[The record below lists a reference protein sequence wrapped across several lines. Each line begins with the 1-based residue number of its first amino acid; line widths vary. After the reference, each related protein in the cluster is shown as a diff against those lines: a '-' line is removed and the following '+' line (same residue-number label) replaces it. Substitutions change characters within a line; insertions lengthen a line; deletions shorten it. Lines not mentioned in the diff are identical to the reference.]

1 MNEMNYFIKENNE
14 QALEYHRIL
23 SFLNELKRL
32 LKSDK
37 YIAKRD
43 YKYLIETYKDEAT
56 FFEMMEKAELISV
69 YCEKLKLD
77 ENKINSFLQL
87 YSSIN
92 GEQIKS
98 KIIEEHNWKF
108 LNIHLEEEKKYLDN
122 LLKEVDPM
130 ISLDREQRKVILS
143 DEDYT
148 LVVAGAGAGK
158 TTTLAGKV
166 KYLTERKKINP
177 KEILVISF
185 TNKAVNELKEKINK
199 ELGIECPI
207 TTFHATGY
215 AVLKKTDL
223 EKKVI
228 NEGFLYNIVN
238 DYIKNKVVTKP
249 ILVEKLI
256 QFFGNYF
263 DLPYE
268 GKDINLF
275 FNFIASKDYST
286 LKSNIG
292 EYNQTIIDYKTG
304 KNQTLNNEIVRSIEE
319 VQIAN
324 FLYLNGLEYE
334 YEPIY
339 PYHILKA
346 KKPYTPD
353 FKIRQGDKEV
363 YLEHFGITEDG
374 HHTFY
379 SEQELETYK
388 KNIQD
393 KIELHKKH
401 KTKLIYTF
409 SAYKDNQNYLK
420 HLEEELIKCGFEL
433 QKVEAKEVF
442 LKLVTREENKYITK
456 FVKLMCTFLSNFKT
470 NGYTLDDLENM
481 QRNANVRSKLFFDIF
496 KECYLEYQRALF
508 ENEALDFQDMINDSA
523 RILKEKQIKKE
534 TLDFK
539 YIIVDEYQDIS
550 RQRFNLTK
558 ELSKLC
564 DAKIIAVGDDWQSI
578 FAFSGSDISLF
589 TKFTESFPDAK
600 VLKITK
606 TYRNAQEIIDIAG
619 NFIQKNKSQI
629 QKTLLSPKTIT
640 KPVIISTYNDQVDRN
655 LTKGKGGKYYNL
667 GKILEKQI
675 GFILEKNKEEGKSIL
690 STILILGRYNFDARN
705 MCFSKDFNYD
715 EKNGKVTSKKYPT
728 AKLEFMTAHSSKG
741 LGYDN
746 VIIMNTKNETYGFP
760 SKVENDLVLNY
771 VTKQDNSIQYAEERR
786 LFYVALTR
794 TKNRVFILTPENNP
808 SEFVLELIKDY
819 SNITLNGNLN
829 SKSETNIGYIKKCP
843 ICGYPLQLRWKKNYG
858 MRLWMCTNE
867 PEICTFLTNKITILP
882 FTIQKCDCCKDG
894 YLIVKQ
900 AKNMPFLG
908 CTNYKKD
915 GSGCNRTL
923 SYSAYEKWQNTN
935 FEMDSSINKPSY
947 HSVEEKNYIPLP
959 NLKKT
964 VITSKASDVH
974 KTKFKKQTIKKDG
987 FELIVDDEMNIIT
1000 NIELLKKLQEKRLQL
1015 AKEKGIPAFT
1025 ILNNRALVSLATYK
1039 PRTKNE
1045 FVSLYGLGEKT
1056 YSNYGMMFIK
1066 EIETF
1071 YAKEEVYNK
1080 ENGGVK
1086 DYNCN

>member
-1 MNEMNYFIKENNE
+1 MNEIQYFREENNKKIIE
-14 QALEYHRIL
+14 CHIL
-23 SFLNELKRL
+23 SFLDELKL
-32 LKSDK
+32 LLRSDK

-43 YKYLIETYKDEAT
+43 YKYLIEKYKDENIFLKT
-56 FFEMMEKAELISV
+56 IEKAGLTSI
-69 YCEKLKLD
+69 YCSKYKLD
-77 ENKINSFLQL
+77 ENKINSFLQA
-87 YSSIN
+87 YQSICD
-92 GEQIKS
+92 EKLES
-98 KIIEEHNWKF
+98 KIIEEHNGKF
-108 LNIHLEEEKKYLDN
+108 LNIHLKEEKEYLDQI
-122 LLKEVDPM
+122 LKEIDPV
-130 ISLDREQRKVILS
+130 ISLDEEQRKVILS

-166 KYLTERKKINP
+166 KYLVEKKQINP

-185 TNKAVNELKEKINK
+185 TNKAVNELKEKINN
-199 ELGIECPI
+199 ELGIDCPI

-215 AVLKKTDL
+215 AILKKTDL

-228 NEGFLYNIVN
+228 NDGFLYNIVN
-238 DYIKNKVVTKP
+238 DYIKNKIVVKP

-256 QFFGNYF
+256 EFFGNYF

-292 EYNQTIIDYKTG
+292 EYNQTIMDYRTG
-304 KNQTLNNEIVRSIEE
+304 KKQTLNNEIVRSIEE

-324 FLYLNGLEYE
+324 FLYLNGIPYE

-339 PYHILKA
+339 PYHILKS

-353 FKIRQGDKEV
+353 FKIRQGNKEV

-388 KNIQD
+388 KNIKD

-409 SAYKDNQNYLK
+409 SAYKDGRDYLK
-420 HLEEELIKCGFEL
+420 HLEEELLNCGFEL
-433 QKVEAKEVF
+433 QKVGAKEVF
-442 LKLVTREENKYITK
+442 LKLVTREENKYIAK
-456 FVKLMCTFLSNFKT
+456 FVKLMCTFLINFKT
-470 NGYTLDDLENM
+470 NGYTLHDLENM

-496 KECYLEYQRALF
+496 KECYLEYQRALS
-508 ENEALDFQDMINDSA
+508 ENDALDFQDMINDSA

-558 ELSKLC
+558 ELLKLC

-589 TKFTESFPDAK
+589 TKFTESFPSAK

-640 KPVIISTYNDQVDRN
+640 KPVIISTYNDQVDRK
-655 LTKGKGGKYYNL
+655 LTQGKGGKYYNL

-675 GFILEKNKEEGKSIL
+675 GYILEKNKEEGKSVL
-690 STILILGRYNFDARN
+690 SPILILGRYNFDARN

-715 EKNGKVTSKKYPT
+715 EKNGKVISKKYPT

-746 VIIMNTKNETYGFP
+746 VIIINTKNETYGFP
-760 SKVENDLVLNY
+760 SKVENDPILNY
-771 VTKQDNSIQYAEERR
+771 VTKQDHSIQYAEERR

-794 TKNRVFILTPENNP
+794 TKNRVFIITPENNP
-808 SEFVLELIKDY
+808 SEFVLELLKDY
-819 SNITLNGNLN
+819 SNITLNGKINPE
-829 SKSETNIGYIKKCP
+829 SKTNIGYIKKCP

-858 MRLWMCTNE
+858 MKLWMCTNE
-867 PEICTFLTNKITILP
+867 PEICTFLTNKITNLP
-882 FTIQKCDCCKDG
+882 LTIQKCDSCKDG

-900 AKNMPFLG
+900 SKNLPFLG

-935 FEMDSSINKPSY
+935 FEFDSSINKPSF
-947 HSVEEKNYIPLP
+947 HFIEEKGYIPLP
-959 NLKKT
+959 NLKKMGT
-964 VITSKASDVH
+964 PRKTADVH
-974 KTKFKKQTIKKDG
+974 KTQFKKQTIKKDG
-987 FELIVDDEMNIIT
+987 FELIVDEEKNIIT
-1000 NIELLKKLQEKRLQL
+1000 DIKLLKKLQEKRLQI

-1025 ILNNRALVSLATYK
+1025 ILNNRALVNLATYK
-1039 PRTKNE
+1039 PKTKSE
-1045 FVSLYGLGEKT
+1045 FVSLYGLGEKI
-1056 YSNYGMMFIK
+1056 YNNYGLLFMK
-1066 EIETF
+1066 EIESF
-1071 YAKEEVYNK
+1071 YAKETI
-1080 ENGGVK
+1080 
-1086 DYNCN
+1086 